1 MKLHIHQA
9 QRDPDRGGT
18 GDRER
23 VAGEPGQ
30 KSPQNGCDDEA
41 EQKRETLPATIERK
55 RNYLDALQE
64 DVDEATKTVKFAE
77 EELQQHARDFIS
89 KQV

>member
-1 MKLHIHQA
+1 MRCEPHWRSRPADRDSLKLHIHQA

-41 EQKRETLPATIERK
+41 EQHEIMRTKNQIEAVMAGMQKRAA
-55 RNYLDALQE
+55 NFD
-64 DVDEATKTVKFAE
+64 DV
-77 EELQQHARDFIS
+77 
-89 KQV
+89 